1 MRRWSP
7 RSPAVCSRTFWFRS
21 DLRIGQEPPRDGMS
35 ETSPKRRVTFLFDV
49 DNTLIDNDRAKKDL
63 SARIA
68 GLLGVAGERRFWE
81 LYEEVRHDRGL
92 VNIPLL
98 LARYGDE
105 LDADPSLTDDERRRL
120 RFALADIVMGFPYG
134 EYLYPGAMTAVRKA
148 RTLGPVAVL
157 SEGDATFQPHK
168 IWRTGLDPEV
178 DGNVLVFDRK
188 LDHLDEM
195 TAAFPADH
203 YVLVEDKPDILTA
216 VKQHLGPRVTTVLVR
231 QGKYGQAPLPP
242 DTPPDLVFESIKA
255 LAESD
260 FSLLDRDSGV
270 VELGQRAALSD
281 LT

>member
-1 MRRWSP
+1 
-7 RSPAVCSRTFWFRS
+7 
-21 DLRIGQEPPRDGMS
+21 MS
-35 ETSPKRRVTFLFDV
+35 ETSPGRRVTFLFDV
-49 DNTLIDNDRAKKDL
+49 DNTLIDNDRAKADL

-68 GLLGVAGERRFWE
+68 GLLGVAGERRFWD

-92 VNIPLL
+92 VNIPLI

-105 LDADPSLTDDERRRL
+105 LDADSSLNDAGRRRL
-120 RFALADIVMGFPYG
+120 RFDLADIVMGFPYG
-134 EYLYPGAMTAVRKA
+134 QYLSPGAMEAVRKA

-203 YVLVEDKPDILTA
+203 YVLVEDKPEILTT
-216 VKQHLGPRVTTVLVR
+216 VKRALGSRVTTVLVR
-231 QGKYGQAPLPP
+231 QGKYGMAPLPQ
-242 DTPPDLVFESIKA
+242 DLPPDMVFQSIGA
-255 LAESD
+255 FAESD
-260 FSLLDRDSGV
+260 FSLLDPDPRIGAS
-270 VELGQRAALSD
+270 QLSVAPVA
-281 LT
+281 

>member
-1 MRRWSP
+1 MSAMSPERRGD
-7 RSPAVCSRTFWFRS
+7 FF
-21 DLRIGQEPPRDGMS
+21 
-35 ETSPKRRVTFLFDV
+35 FYV
-49 DNTLIDNDRAKKDL
+49 DNNLIDNNRAKKDL
-63 SARIA
+63 STRIA
-68 GLLGVAGERRFWE
+68 ELLGVAGERRFWE
-81 LYEEVRHDRGL
+81 LYEEVRLDLAL

-120 RFALADIVMGFPYG
+120 RFALADLVMGFPYR
-134 EYLYPGAMTAVRKA
+134 EYLYPGAMDAVRKA
-148 RTLGPVAVL
+148 RKRGQVAVL

-203 YVLVEDKPDILTA
+203 YVLVEDKPEILTV
-216 VKQHLGPRVTTVLVR
+216 VKRILGPRVTTVLVR
-231 QGKYGQAPLPP
+231 QGKYGEAPLPE
-242 DTPPDLVFESIKA
+242 DAPPDLVFDSIGA

-260 FSLLDRDSGV
+260 FSLLDRDLHAMAS
-270 VELGQRAALSD
+270 QPSP
-281 LT
+281 

>member
-1 MRRWSP
+1 MRVTWP
-7 RSPAVCSRTFWFRS
+7 
-21 DLRIGQEPPRDGMS
+21 E
-35 ETSPKRRVTFLFDV
+35 RRVTFLFDV
-49 DNTLIDNDRAKKDL
+49 DNTLIDNDRAKSDL

-68 GLLGVAGERRFWE
+68 LLLGDAGERRFWD

-105 LDADPSLTDDERRRL
+105 LQADPSLNDGERRRL
-120 RFALADIVMGFPYG
+120 RFALADLVMGFPYG
-134 EYLYPGAMTAVRKA
+134 EYLYPGAMDAVRKA
-148 RTLGPVAVL
+148 RRLGQVAVL

-203 YVLVEDKPDILTA
+203 YVLVEDKPEILAA
-216 VKQHLGPRVTTVLVR
+216 VKRALGPRVTTVLVR
-231 QGKYGQAPLPP
+231 QGKYGQVPLPEDAPL
-242 DTPPDLVFESIKA
+242 DLVFDSIGA

-260 FSLLDRDSGV
+260 FSLLARDLHGV
-270 VELGQRAALSD
+270 PSQQSATTSR
-281 LT
+281 T

>member
-1 MRRWSP
+1 
-7 RSPAVCSRTFWFRS
+7 
-21 DLRIGQEPPRDGMS
+21 MS
-35 ETSPKRRVTFLFDV
+35 ETSPERRVTFLFDV
-49 DNTLIDNDRAKKDL
+49 DNTLIDNDRAKADL

-68 GLLGVAGERRFWE
+68 ELLGVEGERRFWD
-81 LYEEVRHDRGL
+81 LYEDVRHNRGL
-92 VNIPLL
+92 VNIPLI

-105 LDADPSLTDDERRRL
+105 LDADPSLNDDERRRL
-120 RFALADIVMGFPYG
+120 RFGLADIVMGFPYG
-134 EYLYPGAMTAVRKA
+134 QYLYPGAMKAVRKA

-203 YVLVEDKPDILTA
+203 YVLVEDKPEILAA
-216 VKQHLGPRVTTVLVR
+216 VKRALGSRVTTVLVR
-231 QGKYGQAPLPP
+231 QGKYGKAPLPEE
-242 DTPPDLVFESIKA
+242 TPPDMVFQSIGA

-260 FSLLDRDSGV
+260 YSLLDPDPGV
-270 VELGQRAALSD
+270 FASQKSAAPVA
-281 LT
+281 

>member
-1 MRRWSP
+1 
-7 RSPAVCSRTFWFRS
+7 
-21 DLRIGQEPPRDGMS
+21 MS
-35 ETSPKRRVTFLFDV
+35 ETSPERRVTFLFDV
-49 DNTLIDNDRAKKDL
+49 DNTLIDNDRAKADL

-68 GLLGVAGERRFWE
+68 GLLGVAGERRFWD
-81 LYEEVRHDRGL
+81 LYEEVRRDRGL
-92 VNIPLL
+92 VNIPLI

-105 LDADPSLTDDERRRL
+105 LDADPSLNDADRRRL
-120 RFALADIVMGFPYG
+120 RFDLADIVMGFPYG
-134 EYLYPGAMTAVRKA
+134 QYLYPGAMEAVRKA

-203 YVLVEDKPDILTA
+203 YVLVEDKPEILTA
-216 VKQHLGPRVTTVLVR
+216 VKRALGSRVTTVLVR
-231 QGKYGQAPLPP
+231 QGKYGQAPLPE
-242 DTPPDLVFESIKA
+242 DAPPDVVFQSISD

-260 FSLLDRDSGV
+260 FSLLDPDSRV
-270 VELGQRAALSD
+270 VTSRKSAASVD
-281 LT
+281 

>member
-1 MRRWSP
+1 
-7 RSPAVCSRTFWFRS
+7 
-21 DLRIGQEPPRDGMS
+21 MS
-35 ETSPKRRVTFLFDV
+35 GISPKRRVTFLFDV

-68 GLLGVAGERRFWE
+68 GLLGVAVERRFWE

-105 LDADPSLTDDERRRL
+105 LDADPSLMDDERRRL
-120 RFALADIVMGFPYG
+120 RFGLADIVMGFPYG
-134 EYLYPGAMTAVRKA
+134 EYLYPGAMEAVRKA

-203 YVLVEDKPDILTA
+203 YVLVEDKPEILTA
-216 VKQHLGPRVTTVLVR
+216 VKRNLGPRVTTVLVR
-231 QGKYGQAPLPP
+231 QGKYGQVPLPE
-242 DTPPDLVFESIKA
+242 DEPPDLVFESIGA

-260 FSLLDRDSGV
+260 FSRLDRDPRV
-270 VELGQRAALSD
+270 VALERSAAAPLA
-281 LT
+281 

>member
-1 MRRWSP
+1 MSVMSP
-7 RSPAVCSRTFWFRS
+7 
-21 DLRIGQEPPRDGMS
+21 E
-35 ETSPKRRVTFLFDV
+35 RRVTFLFDV

-68 GLLGVAGERRFWE
+68 ELLGVGGEQRFWE

-105 LDADPSLTDDERRRL
+105 LDADPSLDTAERRRL
-120 RFALADIVMGFPYG
+120 RFALADLVMGFPYG
-134 EYLYPGAMTAVRKA
+134 KYLYPGAMDAVRKA
-148 RTLGPVAVL
+148 RTLGQVAVL

-203 YVLVEDKPDILTA
+203 YVLVEDKPEILTV
-216 VKQHLGPRVTTVLVR
+216 VKRILGPRVTTILVR
-231 QGKYGQAPLPP
+231 QGKYGQAPLLE
-242 DTPPDLVFESIKA
+242 DVRPDLVFDSIGA
-255 LAESD
+255 LAGSD
-260 FSLLDRDSGV
+260 FSRLDHLDEARS
-270 VELGQRAALSD
+270 QRPTAPAK
-281 LT
+281 T